1 MNWIHTWQRTN
12 HSLRRKEMEFIWE
25 YIATSI
31 PSRIKQ
37 SCQQRQEV
45 ARLIAKQRHS
55 SASIMEKIK
64 Q

>member
-1 MNWIHTWQRTN
+1 MHTLQPAN

-31 PSRIKQ
+31 PKRVEQ
-37 SCQQRQEV
+37 HFQQRQEV

-55 SASIMEKIK
+55 SASIIDKIK
-64 Q
+64 